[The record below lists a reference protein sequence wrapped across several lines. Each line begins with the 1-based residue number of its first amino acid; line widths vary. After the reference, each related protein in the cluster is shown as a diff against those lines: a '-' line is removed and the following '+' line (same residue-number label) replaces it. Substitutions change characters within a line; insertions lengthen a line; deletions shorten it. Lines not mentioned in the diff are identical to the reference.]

1 MEMNNPAAELLR
13 RRCWRSSAGC
23 GEGRANSSNPSHP
36 VGPGTNKGRG
46 GEEWTRIGCQA
57 IGANVRQT
65 KRVSPT
71 LAAKVRL
78 GV

>member
-1 MEMNNPAAELLR
+1 MLLLS
-13 RRCWRSSAGC
+13 CCADDAGVPRLNTAKDAPIHPTHC
-23 GEGRANSSNPSHP
+23 TPS
-36 VGPGTNKGRG
+36 VLGQRKGRG